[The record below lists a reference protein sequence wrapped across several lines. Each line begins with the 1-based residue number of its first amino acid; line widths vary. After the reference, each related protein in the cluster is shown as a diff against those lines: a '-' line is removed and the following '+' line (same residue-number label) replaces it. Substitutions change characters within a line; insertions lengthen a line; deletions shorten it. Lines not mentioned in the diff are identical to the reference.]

1 MNPRFVLDTDTVID
15 LINGSPGVIAQF
27 EARSPDDL
35 AITAVTV
42 SELRLGAIASHDPK
56 RGMGDTAA
64 VINELKVLAFG
75 LAEALVHAE
84 LRLALRQRPIG
95 PNDMVVA
102 ATALSVPAVLISSNL
117 REYSRV
123 PNLRVESWR

>member
-15 LINGSPGVIAQF
+15 LINGEPGVIAQF
-27 EARSPDDL
+27 AARSPDDL
-35 AITAVTV
+35 AIAAITI
-42 SELRLGAIASHDPK
+42 SELRFGAIASQDAQ

-75 LAEALVHAE
+75 LPEALVHAE
-84 LRLALRQRPIG
+84 LRLALRHRPIG
-95 PNDMVVA
+95 PNDMLVA
-102 ATALSVPAVLISSNL
+102 ATALSVPAVLVSSNV

-123 PNLRVESWR
+123 PNLQLESWR